1 MPASLCEY
9 LCLKYRPAAEAPLAG
24 FAHRSKI
31 LKISFLAILSAFAV
45 ELAFGLASG
54 SLALLA
60 DSAHALLD
68 AFVTLLLLLAVKL
81 AARPPD
87 AEHTYGHGKMES
99 LGGLL
104 GGVALLALAALFAYG
119 ALSGLRGP
127 PAPVGMLGLVGGGYA
142 MCVDVFR
149 MALLR
154 RSAARAGGAALRA
167 DFYHAAMDFGS
178 TGLAMAGVALASS
191 GTAGADLAAALALSG
206 LLAAL
211 SVALIR
217 RTALELT
224 DVISPELV
232 ARARAAALSTPGV
245 AGAGQILMR
254 RSGDSVFVDATV
266 SVRGSESFEKAH
278 EIGDAV
284 AGSIAERVRG
294 ASVTVHFEPV
304 WDGVPVRDRME
315 RAALG
320 VDGVLGVHNASVYR
334 AGPAVLANL
343 HVMVDGSKDLEEAH
357 RISDAVEKRILE
369 GLGDIDQITV
379 HLEPHVRI
387 PEGMADASDSEPQ
400 IRKAAA
406 AHPAVLGVE
415 RVVCL
420 RMGGALKV
428 DMTCLFGGSTKMSE
442 VHDAMSDLEGRL
454 RALFPGSVVTIHPE
468 PG

>member
-1 MPASLCEY
+1 MPALS
-9 LCLKYRPAAEAPLAG
+9 G
-24 FAHRSKI
+24 RSKV
-31 LKISFLAILSAFAV
+31 LKISFLAIISAFAV
-45 ELAFGLASG
+45 ELAFGLLSG
-54 SLALLA
+54 SLALIT

-68 AFVTLLLLLAVKL
+68 AFVTLMLLLAVKL

-99 LGGLL
+99 LGSLF
-104 GGVALLALAALFAYG
+104 GGVALLAAAAFFAYG
-119 ALSGLRGP
+119 ALSGLSGP
-127 PAPVGMLGLVGGGYA
+127 PAPVGVLGLAGGGYA

-149 MALLR
+149 MVLLR
-154 RSAARAGGAALRA
+154 RHAGSPAVRA
-167 DFYHAAMDFGS
+167 DFYHAAADLGS
-178 TGLAMAGVALASS
+178 TGLAVAAVALASS
-191 GTAGADLAAALALSG
+191 GTAAADSAAALALSG

-211 SVALIR
+211 SVSLVR
-217 RTALELT
+217 RAALELT
-224 DVISPELV
+224 DAIPPELV

-245 AGAGQILMR
+245 SGAGRILMR
-254 RSGDSVFVDATV
+254 RSGEAVFVDATV

-284 AGSIAERVRG
+284 AESIASRVPG
-294 ASVTVHFEPV
+294 ASVTVHFEPA
-304 WDGVPVRDRME
+304 WEGVPAGELLE

-343 HVMVDGSKDLEEAH
+343 HVMVDGSKDLEAAH
-357 RISDAVEKRILE
+357 RISDAVERRV
-369 GLGDIDQITV
+369 LGSVGGIDRITV

-387 PEGMADASDSEPQ
+387 PEGMAEASDSEPQ
-400 IRKAAA
+400 IRRAAGG
-406 AHPAVLGVE
+406 HPAVLGVG

-428 DMTCLFGGSTKMSE
+428 DMTCSFRGSMPLSE

-454 RALFPGSVVTIHPE
+454 RSMFPGSVVTIHPE